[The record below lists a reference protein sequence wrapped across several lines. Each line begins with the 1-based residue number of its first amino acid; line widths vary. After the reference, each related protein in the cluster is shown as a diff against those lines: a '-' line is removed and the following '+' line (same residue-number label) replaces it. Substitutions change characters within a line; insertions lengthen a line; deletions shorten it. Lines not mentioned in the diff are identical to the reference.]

1 MSKFC
6 AVAGLVAVMIVPA
19 VAADQYNFT
28 LDESKSKVTI
38 TLPAGLGS
46 TSSPLSGTYSL
57 KLDPPSGTYNTR
69 NWNVLTSLNTI
80 NATNTSTMTLM
91 VNSPPAPEPIYVRV
105 DPGDFDAMDWNM
117 NKAAIPS
124 TTLAGGPNISS
135 GAIGTSTFPN
145 PPDGTEILVSIYNQL
160 TMSYITNNGAAGEWI
175 MMNWGIQVSDDDWLS
190 VAGTGDVESH
200 VSAIFIDTDTFN
212 IVYDVQLYG
221 RGTIPEP
228 ATMSLLALGG
238 LALLRRRPV

>member
-1 MSKFC
+1 MSEFC
-6 AVAGLVAVMIVPA
+6 AAAGLVAVMIVPA

-28 LDESKSKVTI
+28 LDQGKSKITI

-46 TSSPLSGTYSL
+46 TSSPLAGAYSM
-57 KLDPPSGTYNTR
+57 KMDPPSGTYNTR

-80 NATNTSTMTLM
+80 NATNTSTMALS
-91 VNSPPAPEPIYVRV
+91 VPDPYNIYVQV
-105 DPGDFDAMDWNM
+105 NPGDFHAMDWNM
-117 NKAAIPS
+117 YKAAIPS
-124 TTLAGGPNISS
+124 TTLAGGPNVSS

-145 PPDGTEILVSIYNQL
+145 PPNGTEILVSIYNQL
-160 TMSYITNNGAAGEWI
+160 TGTYITSGGAGGEWI
-175 MMNWGIQVSDDDWLS
+175 MMNWNIQVSDDDWLS

-200 VSAIFIDTDTFN
+200 VSAIFIDLENDG

-238 LALLRRRPV
+238 LALLRRRSV